1 MSSDRK
7 DVPLDVG
14 VRHGAKDRMTSEKGQ
29 TVKTTRNEQTVPG
42 SIRPRIAVEDLMQGT
57 NEIIIEHRGEEY
69 RLRVTS
75 NSKLILTK

>member
-1 MSSDRK
+1 MS
-7 DVPLDVG
+7 
-14 VRHGAKDRMTSEKGQ
+14 SEKGQ
-29 TVKTTRNEQTVPG
+29 PVKNTSNDRTVPG
-42 SIRPRIAVEDLMQGT
+42 SVRPRVAVEDLMQGN

>member
-1 MSSDRK
+1 MNSDARPKDSKDNDRGQPVSQPRK
-7 DVPLDVG
+7 D
-14 VRHGAKDRMTSEKGQ
+14 Q
-29 TVKTTRNEQTVPG
+29 TTPG
-42 SIRPRIAVEDLMQGT
+42 SVRPRVAVEDLMQGT

>member
-1 MSSDRK
+1 MPSDRK
-7 DVPLDVG
+7 D
-14 VRHGAKDRMTSEKGQ
+14 AKGRREATGMMSSEKGQ
-29 TVKTTRNEQTVPG
+29 PVKNVRNDQAVPG
-42 SIRPRIAVEDLMQGT
+42 SVRPRIAVEDLMQGT

>member
-1 MSSDRK
+1 MNSDRE
-7 DVPLDVG
+7 VPVKQD
-14 VRHGAKDRMTSEKGQ
+14 RHDPPL
-29 TVKTTRNEQTVPG
+29 PG
-42 SIRPRIAVEDLMQGT
+42 SKRPRIAVEDLMKGN

>member
-1 MSSDRK
+1 MS
-7 DVPLDVG
+7 
-14 VRHGAKDRMTSEKGQ
+14 SEKGQ
-29 TVKTTRNEQTVPG
+29 PVKTASSDQTNPG
-42 SIRPRIAVEDLMQGT
+42 SVRPRVAVEDLMQGT

>member
-1 MSSDRK
+1 MASDK
-7 DVPLDVG
+7 EMPVKQDQP
-14 VRHGAKDRMTSEKGQ
+14 SESL
-29 TVKTTRNEQTVPG
+29 PG
-42 SIRPRIAVEDLMQGT
+42 SRRPRIAVEDLMKGN